1 MQLRRQRV
9 TSAIPSRYFG
19 RASLILPV
27 IVPERDKTV
36 WFGQIYFREHVEVAN
51 RIVLGPVI
59 FAVAPAR
66 ELSVESNQIGGD
78 RACVTRSSFARIS
91 PRSEA

>member
-1 MQLRRQRV
+1 M
-9 TSAIPSRYFG
+9 TSALPSRYFG
-19 RASLILPV
+19 RVSLILPA
-27 IVPERDKTV
+27 IAPECGKTV
-36 WFGQIYFREHVEVAN
+36 RFGQIYFREHVGVVN

-66 ELSVESNQIGGD
+66 ELSVESDQIGGD
-78 RACVTRSSFARIS
+78 RACVTPSSFACIS